1 MKRPSLRAR
10 SRREDGGKAKG
21 GFPSAKKT
29 SSTRTATPASG
40 PRMRAG
46 SFILDDGCTGPAGR
60 YKPEVTLIKNGAAVS
75 AVLEGFTLDIASL
88 WPDF

>member
-1 MKRPSLRAR
+1 
-10 SRREDGGKAKG
+10 
-21 GFPSAKKT
+21 
-29 SSTRTATPASG
+29 
-40 PRMRAG
+40 MRAG